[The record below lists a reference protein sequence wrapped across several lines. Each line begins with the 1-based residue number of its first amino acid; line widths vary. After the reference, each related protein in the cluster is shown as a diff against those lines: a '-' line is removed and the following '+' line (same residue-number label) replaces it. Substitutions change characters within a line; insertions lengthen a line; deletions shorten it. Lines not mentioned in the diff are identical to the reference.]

1 MFKSIIQ
8 THFLISTFESETKLI
23 IKTMKKIF
31 CYLFSL
37 LIFSACGDDKLL
49 DVVTDQKVKVQFKRF
64 DHALFE
70 QNVDQIEANLDSLA
84 SNFPVF
90 ISGEYKKEHSV
101 HSLVEYILNPLNQKL
116 YLKSVETHERF
127 EQTEQEIT
135 TCLNYYKHYFPE
147 NATPIIY
154 TYISGLNYEEP
165 IVVQDSFALIGLDM
179 FLGQKFEEYQN
190 FKIPLFVSKKYDRK
204 YLPTELMRNIATQQF
219 GEELQGETLLEQ
231 MISLG
236 KIEYFVHTTSPSSHD
251 SIRFAFSTTEMEWC
265 IEREWALWQ
274 HLTSKQ
280 LLFSKDYHEYK
291 KYIED
296 QPFVSS
302 LERESPGRAG
312 IWIGFKIV
320 SQYMKN
326 NPQITLNQLLTE
338 APAMEVFQGSKYKP
352 KN

>member
-1 MFKSIIQ
+1 
-8 THFLISTFESETKLI
+8 
-23 IKTMKKIF
+23 MKKIF

-37 LIFSACGDDKLL
+37 TMILSSCNDDKLL
-49 DVVTDQKVKVQFKRF
+49 VDISNEKVDVKIKRF

-70 QNVDQIEANLDSLA
+70 QNVDQISSVLDSLA
-84 SNFPVF
+84 TDFPVF
-90 ISGEYKKEHSV
+90 VSGNYRSDHNV
-101 HSLVEYILNPLNQKL
+101 QGLVEYILNPLNQEL
-116 YLKSVETHERF
+116 YMKSLDIHTDF
-127 EQTEQEIT
+127 AQTEQEIESG
-135 TCLNYYKHYFPE
+135 LNYFKHYFPKKNIPE
-147 NATPIIY
+147 IY

-165 IVVQDSFALIGLDM
+165 IVVQDSFALVGIDM
-179 FLGQKFEEYQN
+179 FLGQYYDKYQN
-190 FKIPLFVSKKYDRK
+190 FKIPLFVSKKYDKK
-204 YLPTELMRNIATQQF
+204 YLPTELLRNIGIFHF
-219 GEELQGETLLEQ
+219 GDNLNGETLLEQ

-236 KIEYFVHTTSPSSHD
+236 KIEYFVYATAPTTHD
-251 SIRFAFSTTEMEWC
+251 SIRFAFTPAQMKWC
-265 IEREWALWQ
+265 IEREWALWH

-320 SQYMKN
+320 TQFMKN
-326 NPQITLNQLLTE
+326 NPEIKLNALLTTI
-338 APAMEVFQGSKYKP
+338 PAMEVFQGSKYKP

>member
-1 MFKSIIQ
+1 
-8 THFLISTFESETKLI
+8 
-23 IKTMKKIF
+23 MKKIF

-37 LIFSACGDDKLL
+37 TMLFSSCGGNKL
-49 DVVTDQKVKVQFKRF
+49 DVDISKNQTEVVIKRF

-70 QNVDQIEANLDSLA
+70 QNADQIESGLDSLA
-84 SNFPVF
+84 RNYPVF
-90 ISGEYKKEHSV
+90 ISGDYKNENSIQ
-101 HSLVEYILNPLNQKL
+101 SLVGYILNPLNQKL
-116 YLKSVETHERF
+116 YLKSVAVHDEFKKTEKAV
-127 EQTEQEIT
+127 EQSIK
-135 TCLNYYKHYFPE
+135 YYNHYFPDKT
-147 NATPIIY
+147 TPTIY

-179 FLGQKFEEYQN
+179 FLGQRYEEYRN
-190 FKIPLFVSKKYDRK
+190 FKIPLFVSKKYDKK
-204 YLPTELMRNIATQQF
+204 YIPSSLMRNIGTFQF
-219 GEELQGETLLEQ
+219 GENLQGETLLEQ

-236 KIEYFVHTTSPSSHD
+236 KIEYFVHATNPTTHD
-251 SIRFAFSTTEMEWC
+251 SIRFAFTPTQMTWC
-265 IEREWALWQ
+265 EEREWALWQ

-320 SQYMKN
+320 NQYMHN
-326 NPQITLNQLLTE
+326 NPKVTLSELMNSTE
-338 APAMEVFQGSKYKP
+338 AMDVFQGSKYKP